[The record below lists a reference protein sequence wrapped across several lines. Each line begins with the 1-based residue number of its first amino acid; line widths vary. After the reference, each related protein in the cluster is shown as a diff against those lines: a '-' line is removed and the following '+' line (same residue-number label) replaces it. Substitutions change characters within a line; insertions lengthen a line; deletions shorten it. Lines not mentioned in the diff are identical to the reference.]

1 LTSDKTLDSVSRAK
15 RKKSGRKQGK
25 KGGKFGKRWA
35 RKCQKQI
42 ESQLPAAETPKEVK
56 TKQKINKPRK
66 FWLIKTS
73 IPCLG
78 GLYGLYIAVSHPL

>member
-1 LTSDKTLDSVSRAK
+1 LTASAEPTE
-15 RKKSGRKQGK
+15 KKSGRKQGK

-42 ESQLPAAETPKEVK
+42 ESQLPAAGTPKEVK

-66 FWLIKTS
+66 FWLIKSS

-78 GLYGLYIAVSHPL
+78 GLYGLYIEDSWET